1 MSELS
6 EQLNKLMNRME
17 ELEKTPSEL
26 TKDSLLADLRD
37 LYDSVKRVDVSVLPA
52 TEPEP
57 AVEQTIETSKPIEK
71 EVLEEPLP
79 TPVVEPV
86 EQKPEAATAP
96 VQEELQEEAQPET
109 TIENE
114 EPPIVDKVEEKEN
127 TTPEKKPLIGKE
139 EPENKDSNEK
149 ILAGQLSKKPLEDL
163 RTGIP
168 LNEKFGII
176 RGLFKG
182 NASDYGDAV
191 LKLNNAANASEM
203 NHYLDLLEQRFDWD
217 RDSDAYQTFSV
228 YVERKKLTLET
239 SDANTDK

>member
-6 EQLNKLMNRME
+6 EQLNKLMNRIE

-37 LYDSVKRVDVSVLPA
+37 LYDAVKRVDVSGLQTTKPENAVA
-52 TEPEP
+52 QSTETTQP
-57 AVEQTIETSKPIEK
+57 VEK

-79 TPVVEPV
+79 TPVVETV
-86 EQKPEAATAP
+86 EQKPEATNP
-96 VQEELQEEAQPET
+96 LQEESLEETQTET
-109 TIENE
+109 TSEKE
-114 EPPIVDKVEEKEN
+114 ETPIVDKVEEN
-127 TTPEKKPLIGKE
+127 NTPERKPLIGKE
-139 EPENKDSNEK
+139 ELENKDSNEK

-191 LKLNNAANASEM
+191 LKLNNAANTSEM
-203 NHYLDLLEQRFDWD
+203 KHYLGLLEQRFDWD

-228 YVERKKLTLET
+228 YVERKMLTLET
-239 SDANTDK
+239 LDANTDK

>member
-26 TKDSLLADLRD
+26 TKDSLLADLRN
-37 LYDSVKRVDVSVLPA
+37 LYDAVKRFDVSGFP
-52 TEPEP
+52 TTNSES
-57 AVEQTIETSKPIEK
+57 AVEQTTETSKPIEK

-86 EQKPEAATAP
+86 EQKPEAAAT
-96 VQEELQEEAQPET
+96 VQEEPQEEAQPET

-114 EPPIVDKVEEKEN
+114 EPPIVDKVEEN

-203 NHYLDLLEQRFDWD
+203 KYYLNLLEQRFDWD